1 MIRSI
6 INLLIIFV
14 IGSNNEPKYDLHKK
28 QEPVFKGLNWTFIVL
43 AIIMVLF
50 FVSIFV
56 FQIGNEYPNN
66 LMENL

>member
-1 MIRSI
+1 MMRSI
-6 INLLIIFV
+6 INLLIFLMV
-14 IGSNNEPKYDLHKK
+14 GSKNEPKYDLHKK

-56 FQIGNEYPNN
+56 FQIGNEYPNS